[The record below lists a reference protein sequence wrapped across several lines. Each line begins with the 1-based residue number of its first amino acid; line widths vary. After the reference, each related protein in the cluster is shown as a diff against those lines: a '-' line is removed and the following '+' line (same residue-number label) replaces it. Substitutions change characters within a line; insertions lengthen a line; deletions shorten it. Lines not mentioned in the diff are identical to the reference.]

1 MATLRF
7 SRAMAISNDWLADTW
22 TLPLTVV
29 TLHTRHGLL
38 PELTRAFDIL
48 IAIPVGFEAP
58 QVALLLPTPPSDLLG
73 SRESGRETEM
83 MPVTG
88 TRASS
93 SVIWTA
99 GYLHPGMCVPA

>member
-1 MATLRF
+1 
-7 SRAMAISNDWLADTW
+7 MAISNDWLADTW

-58 QVALLLPTPPSDLLG
+58 QVALLLPTLLLTFSDPE
-73 SRESGRETEM
+73 SRDER
-83 MPVTG
+83 
-88 TRASS
+88 RR
-93 SVIWTA
+93 
-99 GYLHPGMCVPA
+99 